1 MTDITLTY
9 KGSTIATI
17 NSSGTTTLGT
27 SGKWCEDDI
36 TLQYVRPGGGGTP
49 TNMIANWDF
58 HDGTNGWSSIN
69 TQASISV
76 SGGKLILTHNTTS
89 NRNYGV
95 YCDINVQAGHIYL
108 IKYKLTKSI
117 DDTDGDARGIIIW
130 FGTTSGQ
137 EITRITGVAQGTT
150 LENVTAA
157 RADASATQIRI
168 TFLGPIST
176 TASSDSM
183 LEIEYVK
190 MYDITDIIP

>member
-1 MTDITLTY
+1 MADITLSY
-9 KGSTIATI
+9 KGSTIATV
-17 NSSGTTTLGT
+17 SASGTTTLGT
-27 SGKWCEDDI
+27 SGKYCEDDI

-95 YCDINVQAGHIYL
+95 YCDVTVQAGHIYL

>member
-1 MTDITLTY
+1 MADVDIIY
-9 KGSTIATI
+9 RGNTIAQM
-17 NSSGTTTLGT
+17 SASGTKTLLTGGKICRGNITVNYT
-27 SGKWCEDDI
+27 S
-36 TLQYVRPGGGGTP
+36 PGGGGTP
-49 TNMIANWDF
+49 TNIIANWDF

-95 YCDINVQAGHIYL
+95 YCDVTVQTGHIYL
-108 IKYKLTKSI
+108 IEYKLTKSMV
-117 DDTDGDARGIIIW
+117 DTDSDARGIIIG

-137 EITRITGVAQGTT
+137 EITRVTGVTQGTT

-168 TFLGPIST
+168 TFLGSIAT
-176 TASSDSM
+176 AASSDSM

>member
-1 MTDITLTY
+1 MADITLTY

-27 SGKWCEDDI
+27 SGKYCEDDI

-76 SGGKLILTHNTTS
+76 SSGKLILTHNTTS

-95 YCDINVQAGHIYL
+95 YCNVTVQTGHIYL
-108 IKYKLTKSI
+108 IEYKLTKSMV
-117 DDTDGDARGIIIW
+117 DTDSDARGIIIG
-130 FGTTSGQ
+130 FGTTSDQ
-137 EITRITGVAQGTT
+137 EITRITGVTQGTT

-168 TFLGPIST
+168 TFLGSIAT
-176 TASSDSM
+176 AASSDSM
-183 LEIEYVK
+183 LEFEYVK
-190 MYDITDIIP
+190 MYDITDLIP

>member
-1 MTDITLTY
+1 MSDITIGY

-17 NSSGTTTLGT
+17 DASGTTTLGT
-27 SGKWCEDDI
+27 SGKYCEDDI
-36 TLQYVRPGGGGTP
+36 TLQYVRPGGGGAP

-69 TQASISV
+69 TKASISV

-89 NRNYGV
+89 NRKYGA
-95 YCDINVQAGHIYL
+95 YCDVTVQTGHIYL
-108 IKYKLTKSI
+108 IEYKLTKSMV
-117 DDTDGDARGIIIW
+117 DTDSDARGIIIG

-137 EITRITGVAQGTT
+137 EINRITGVTQGTT

-168 TFLGPIST
+168 TFLGPIAT
-176 TASSDSM
+176 EASSDSM

-190 MYDITDIIP
+190 MYDITDLIP

>member
-95 YCDINVQAGHIYL
+95 YCDVTVQAGHIYL